1 LWEWRWWQENK
12 ETNRTV
18 TSWQIYVDL
27 DDVLSET
34 ARAFTGLLE
43 QEFKK
48 RVDFEDIFSFDL
60 AQSFGLNVEELQRF
74 MHLVH
79 LPEFLSA
86 LEPVDGAVEGLKQLA
101 SLGYEIAVVTGR
113 PPLTA
118 EVSRAWLER
127 HGVPYDRL
135 TFVDKYG
142 RGGFGASHNSVI
154 TLDELI
160 QSGFFF
166 AVEDSSDMA
175 ALLTTEMEVPV
186 ALLERPWN
194 REVQFSDPRSV
205 ALIERCA
212 DWAAIVERFST

>member
-1 LWEWRWWQENK
+1 MTDR
-12 ETNRTV
+12 
-18 TSWQIYVDL
+18 QIYVDL

-48 RVDFEDIFSFDL
+48 RVDFEEIFSFDL
-60 AQSFGLNVEELQRF
+60 AQSFGLSVEELERF
-74 MHLVH
+74 MRLVH

-86 LEPVDGAVEGLKQLA
+86 LEPVDGAVDGLNELA

-118 EVSRAWLER
+118 EVSQAWLER

-142 RGGFGASHNSVI
+142 RGGFGAADNSAI
-154 TLDELI
+154 TLDELT
-160 QSGFFF
+160 QSSFCF

-175 ALLTTEMEVPV
+175 AFLTAKMKVPV

-194 REVQFSDPRSV
+194 REAQFSDPQSL
-205 ALIERCA
+205 ALIKRYA
-212 DWAAIVERFST
+212 HWPAIVERFDAHRGI

>member
-1 LWEWRWWQENK
+1 
-12 ETNRTV
+12 V
-18 TSWQIYVDL
+18 TGGQIYVDL

-43 QEFKK
+43 LEFKK

-60 AQSFGLNVEELQRF
+60 GQSFGLNVEELERF

-79 LPEFLSA
+79 LPEFLGA
-86 LEPVDGAVEGLKQLA
+86 LQPVGGAVEGLNALA
-101 SLGYEIAVVTGR
+101 SQGYEIAVVTGR

-142 RGGFGASHNSVI
+142 RGSPGTSDNSLI
-154 TLDELI
+154 TLDELT
-160 QSGFFF
+160 QCSFCF

-175 ALLTTEMEVPV
+175 AFLTAKMEVPV

-194 REVQFSDPRSV
+194 RAAEFTDPRSL
-205 ALIERCA
+205 AMIERCA
-212 DWAAIVERFST
+212 DWSVILERFEALQGV